1 MIRSMYA
8 AVSGLRSH
16 QTMMDVVG
24 NNIANVNTHGFK
36 RSEALFQDV
45 LSQMIHGAGTPT
57 ANLGGTNPAQ
67 IGLGVMV
74 SAIAQNLGQGSLQ
87 TTNRDLDLAIQGDGF
102 FVVDQGGE
110 QMFTRAGSF
119 FLDANGRLVNSDGG
133 LIQGWNADAAGGLV
147 DSGGTPGVIR
157 IPIGEQS
164 SPVVTSDVKL
174 GGNLSADAT
183 VGTQYF
189 TGLSVF
195 DEQGNPIDIDL
206 TLEKTNDDEWTVSA
220 TYGPTQIPIVLAD
233 NVLTFGA
240 NGELTSPAD
249 LQIDIGAGGIPGL
262 GAVTFT
268 IGGAGERRITQYGG
282 ASSVAPVTQDGSAAG
297 MLQSLRVGTDGV
309 IVGSYSNGL
318 VKPIGQVAMAAFSN
332 PEGLERITGSNWRVT
347 TNSGLAQ
354 IGTAGSGGRGSVAPG
369 TLEMS
374 NVDLAEEFTAL
385 IRAQRGFQANSRV
398 VTSSDELLQEI
409 VALKR

>member
-57 ANLGGTNPAQ
+57 ATLGGTNPAQ

-74 SAIAQNLGQGSLQ
+74 SAIAQNLSQGSLQ
-87 TTNRDLDLAIQGDGF
+87 VTNRDLDLAIQGDGF

-133 LIQGWNADAAGGLV
+133 LIQGWNADTAGTLV
-147 DSGGTPGVIR
+147 DSGGTPGSIR

-195 DEQGNPIDIDL
+195 DEQGNPIDLDV

-249 LQIDIGAGGIPGL
+249 LQIDIAAGGIPGL

-268 IGGAGERRITQYGG
+268 IGGANERRITQYGG

-318 VKPIGQVAMAAFSN
+318 VKPIGQVAMASFSN
-332 PEGLERITGSNWRVT
+332 PEGLERITGSNWRMT

-354 IGTAGSGGRGSVAPG
+354 IGTAASGGRGSVAPG

>member
-24 NNIANVNTHGFK
+24 NNIANVNTTGFK

-45 LSQMIHGAGTPT
+45 LSQMVHGAGTPT
-57 ANLGGTNPAQ
+57 ATLGGTNPAQ

-74 SAIAQNLGQGSLQ
+74 AGIAQNLGQGSLQ
-87 TTNRDLDLAIQGDGF
+87 VTNRDLDLAIQGDGF

-119 FLDANGRLVNSDGG
+119 FLDANGRLVNSEGG
-133 LIQGWNADAAGGLV
+133 LIQGWTADSAGALL
-147 DSGGTPGVIR
+147 DSGGTPGTIR

-164 SPVVTSDVKL
+164 APVVTSDVKF
-174 GGNLSADAT
+174 GGNLSAEAA

-189 TGLSVF
+189 TGMSVY
-195 DEQGNPIDIDL
+195 DQQGNPVDLDL
-206 TLEKTNDDEWTVSA
+206 TLEKTNNDEWTVSA
-220 TYGPTQIPIVLAD
+220 TYGPTQVAVALTD

-249 LQIDIGAGGIPGL
+249 LTIDVASGGIPGL

-282 ASSVAPVTQDGSAAG
+282 GSSVAPVTQDGSAAG

-318 VKPIGQVAMAAFSN
+318 VKAIGQVAMAAFSN
-332 PEGLERITGSNWRVT
+332 PEGLERVTGSNWRMT

>member
-24 NNIANVNTHGFK
+24 NNIANVNTTGFK
-36 RSEALFQDV
+36 RSEAMFQDV
-45 LSQMIHGAGTPT
+45 LSQTIHGAGTPT
-57 ANLGGTNPAQ
+57 ASLGGTNPAQ

-74 SAIAQNLGQGSLQ
+74 AGIAQNLSQGSLQ
-87 TTNRDLDLAIQGDGF
+87 VTNRDLDLAIQGDGF
-102 FVVDQGGE
+102 FVVDHGGE
-110 QMFTRAGSF
+110 QMFTRSGSF

-133 LIQGWNADAAGGLV
+133 LIQGWNADTNGRIDAGGA
-147 DSGGTPGVIR
+147 PGVMR
-157 IPIGEQS
+157 VPIGEQNP
-164 SPVVTSDVKL
+164 PVVTSDVKF
-174 GGNLSADAT
+174 GGNLSADAA

-189 TGLSVF
+189 TGMSVF
-195 DEQGNPIDIDL
+195 DEQGNPIDLDL
-206 TLEKTNDDEWTVSA
+206 TMEKTSDDEWTVSA
-220 TYGPTQIPIVLAD
+220 TYGPTQIPVVLAD

-249 LQIDIGAGGIPGL
+249 LQIDVAAGGIPGL

-282 ASSVAPVTQDGSAAG
+282 ASSVAAVTQDGSAAG

-309 IVGSYSNGL
+309 IVGAYSNGL